1 MSGGSVAMTA
11 EPIAGNFNR
20 GKAGMVCFLCTEA
33 AFFSTL
39 IVAYI
44 TYIGRSSSGP
54 TPGTSLSLT
63 LAIINSAFLLSSSG
77 TMMAAERGLA
87 RGARGAFRFWLCV
100 TMALAVGFLFT
111 TGVEWKSLIVNDGL
125 TISRNLFGTTYFTL
139 LGFHAAHVTLGL
151 TAMAIVQATVT
162 QIQPT
167 QRAAGLV
174 ELLAWY
180 WHFVDGVW
188 VAIFLVVYVV
198 GR

>member
-1 MSGGSVAMTA
+1 MNGGSAA
-11 EPIAGNFNR
+11 IAGEPVAGNFDR

-44 TYIGRSSSGP
+44 TFIGRSSSGP
-54 TPGTSLSLT
+54 TPGGSLSMT

-87 RGARGAFRFWLCV
+87 RGGRGAFRFWLFV
-100 TMALAVGFLFT
+100 TMGLAVGFLVT
-111 TGVEWKSLIVNDGL
+111 TGIEWKNLIVNDGL

-151 TAMAIVQATVT
+151 TAMAIFQATVSR
-162 QIQPT
+162 IQPP
-167 QRAAGLV
+167 QRAARLV